1 MNSCSITR
9 RRVSIFAGAMV
20 MLALFGALPASSF
33 AAAGD
38 WAQLG
43 YGSAHNANQR
53 DETLLS
59 RTTVR
64 HLSTAY
70 RIQTGYV
77 GGPVAAGGTLFM
89 PLRVDTH
96 TNYFPYLLAMNA
108 KTGTTLW
115 KRPLDEAALDF
126 SPAVARDMVYI
137 TTPRETELGRAGSLY
152 AFDAKTGTQLWRKTG
167 TAQASPVVADGLVF
181 VAGGEQGGP
190 YSLVAYDA
198 TTGAVR
204 WRVPV
209 GFVGQETTAA
219 VAGGRVFIVTQGT
232 VFAFAEQTGAPLWR
246 RVVPG
251 ESSGAPTVASGL
263 VLVGGYRGLHALDAT
278 TGAPVWSFL
287 SVTGLHFVQGRVAV
301 ARGAVY
307 VDIDNQLD
315 ALTLADG
322 AYRWQRTIVSNP
334 NAAVEASP
342 AVANAVIYV
351 SGWVNGTDGL
361 LAFGRGGGH
370 LRSIVTKG
378 TDPIVS
384 NGRVYLGNYQYVSAF
399 QP

>member
-1 MNSCSITR
+1 MNSHSITR
-9 RRVSIFAGAMV
+9 RCVSIFAGMV
-20 MLALFGALPASSF
+20 MLALFGAPPASSF

-43 YGSAHNANQR
+43 YGPAHNANQR

-70 RIQTGYV
+70 RIRTGYV

-96 TNYFPYLLAMNA
+96 TNYFPYLLAMSA
-108 KTGTTLW
+108 KTGTALW

-126 SPAVARDMVYI
+126 SPAVAAGVVYI

-152 AFDAKTGTQLWRKTG
+152 AFDARTGKQLWRKTG

-204 WRVPV
+204 WRAPV
-209 GFVGQETTAA
+209 GFVGQETTVA

-251 ESSGAPTVASGL
+251 ESDGVPTVASGL
-263 VLVGGYRGLHALDAT
+263 VLIGGYRGLHALDAT

-287 SVTGLHFVQGRVAV
+287 SLTGLHFVQGRVAV

-307 VDIDNQLD
+307 ADIDNQLD

-322 AYRWQRTIVSNP
+322 AYRWQRTIVSDP

-351 SGWVNGTDGL
+351 SGWVNGRDGL

-370 LRSIVTKG
+370 LRSIVTRG